1 MPTKTKIVRMS
12 RSKRVPRSLN
22 IKNVKYQFKR
32 KSKGATEDLQKYKQ
46 NLDAQLK
53 VLEDKRKAN
62 IAEIEMANIQ
72 KTTIYLTLLQL
83 LLKGTQKSEQMAKY
97 YAKKAKIDFSMLS
110 RDSKNPKM
118 ARKVGSM
125 RISAPR
131 KPSYS
136 SKRILSKKIKNKIIS
151 NRKYYEEGAHLG
163 DAEIGLGL
171 RLK

>member
-125 RISAPR
+125 RI
-131 KPSYS
+131 K
-136 SKRILSKKIKNKIIS
+136 SKSKKKSNTLATIFGKKLKAKTMSNK
-151 NRKYYEEGAHLG
+151 KYYENAKVPG
-163 DAEIGLGL
+163 D
-171 RLK
+171 RLMGSML

>member
-12 RSKRVPRSLN
+12 RSKRMPHA
-22 IKNVKYQFKR
+22 IKMKNMKYQTKR
-32 KSKGATEDLQKYKQ
+32 QSKGATVDLQKYKK

-62 IAEIEMANIQ
+62 IAEIEMVNIQ
-72 KTTIYLTLLQL
+72 NSTIYLTLLQL
-83 LLKGTQKSEQMAKY
+83 LLMGTEKSTKMAHE

-125 RISAPR
+125 RI
-131 KPSYS
+131 K
-136 SKRILSKKIKNKIIS
+136 SKSKKKSNSLATIFGKKLKAKTMSNK
-151 NRKYYEEGAHLG
+151 KYYENAKVPG
-163 DAEIGLGL
+163 D
-171 RLK
+171 RLMGSML